1 MNQKQKY
8 RFMDGLSTNLREHLV
23 LNANWTFLELVTNA
37 IIADDV
43 ICAHQERNKKKALAA
58 PLGSVPHK

>member
-1 MNQKQKY
+1 
-8 RFMDGLSTNLREHLV
+8 MDGLSTNLREHLA
-23 LNANWTFLELVTNA
+23 LSANWTFLELVTNA